1 MEAENGAMHLKA
13 KEYQGLP
20 TAPEVKGKRWKRFF
34 PRAFREST
42 ALPTP
47 WCQTSSFQSVKEQIS
62 VVVKHPSLWHFVM
75 AALKK
80 LAQDLKEEIHQ
91 NCGQHSQWKSKE
103 DQVRQEEAARYRE
116 KQTRSQETW
125 LLPELTRLHGLELD
139 TIALGFHFVTC
150 RIQEDLTI

>member
-1 MEAENGAMHLKA
+1 
-13 KEYQGLP
+13 
-20 TAPEVKGKRWKRFF
+20 
-34 PRAFREST
+34 
-42 ALPTP
+42 
-47 WCQTSSFQSVKEQIS
+47 
-62 VVVKHPSLWHFVM
+62 M

-150 RIQEDLTI
+150 RI